1 MRLVRPATLAI
12 VLSSLFW
19 VGCGRSHE
27 TATGG
32 NTDAAGAPAPDLD
45 GLKVEFRSVEIPAHM
60 APGSEV
66 RVQIETKN
74 VGTKSWPRGG
84 DFPLVFGYHWEAP
97 GADGNWAVLSWDDSN
112 RGVLQAD
119 VSPGETVTVI
129 LPLKALPRA
138 CPNCR
143 VVIAPLLE
151 MKTWSTTQT
160 SIATVNI
167 S

>member
-1 MRLVRPATLAI
+1 MRLLKPVTLAI
-12 VLSSLFW
+12 VLGSVFW
-19 VGCGRSHE
+19 AGCGRSRE
-27 TATGG
+27 TTAGA
-32 NTDAAGAPAPDLD
+32 NPDAAAIAAPDLD
-45 GLKVEFRSVEIPAHM
+45 GLKVEFRSVEVPAHM

-66 RVQIETKN
+66 RVQLETKN
-74 VGTKSWPRGG
+74 VGTKSWPHGG
-84 DFPLVFGYHWEAP
+84 EFPLAFGYHWEAP
-97 GADGNWAVLSWDDSN
+97 GADGNWAVVSWDDSN

-119 VSPGETVTVI
+119 VSPGETATVI
-129 LPLKALPRA
+129 LPLKALPTA

-143 VVIAPLLE
+143 LVIAPLLE